1 MDTSLKIVAE
11 MRCTLM
17 ILTSMIMMMVM
28 TLGIQMERTEVVTMI
43 YVPIDLYTT

>member
-11 MRCTLM
+11 MRFTLM

-28 TLGIQMERTEVVTMI
+28 TLGIQMERTEVSNN
-43 YVPIDLYTT
+43 DLCSD